1 MGSDVFNLAVDA
13 LMVMAITGLWVMWFQ
28 QSAQRR
34 KVEKILKEASED
46 LKAATELL
54 DQVMHSLDANESK
67 AENASASRAEA
78 LQQRQSKQDKLQIRS
93 RTSAE
98 KQAVTSRG
106 ATLTPTMA
114 PDKQKA
120 KTVDTAKIMRLR
132 REGLSEKTIA
142 DQLKV
147 PVAQVRLILLL
158 QAPKT

>member
-34 KVEKILKEASED
+34 KVEKMLKAAAED

-54 DQVMHSLDANESK
+54 DQVMHSLDTNESK
-67 AENASASRAEA
+67 ANNPRDMPAEA
-78 LQQRQSKQDKLQIRS
+78 LQQHKAKQDKVDIR
-93 RTSAE
+93 RKPVA
-98 KQAVTSRG
+98 KQAVG
-106 ATLTPTMA
+106 AKAATPTTQ

-120 KTVDTAKIMRLR
+120 KTVDTAKIMRLS
-132 REGLSEKTIA
+132 REGLSEQSIA

-158 QAPKT
+158 QSPKT